1 MHYFQEQTKSKGTL
15 IPVYSIA
22 IGVWILILQNS
33 GVIPISDKK
42 VIVVNPIVSTIDNTV
57 DVNVDGGYLRAYID
71 GGYIDVENTVSIS
84 IDEVLGT
91 DNKKYYFRN

>member
-1 MHYFQEQTKSKGTL
+1 MNYFQEQIKSKATS

-22 IGVWILILQNS
+22 IGVWILILQNL